1 MLKELCLLNGTSGD
15 ERAVREY
22 IIEKIRGKCDYKVD
36 ALGSVIAFKKG
47 KKTPDK
53 KVMLCAHMDEVG
65 FIITHITDEGYLK
78 FSPVG
83 GIDAE
88 AVLTRRLSING
99 KTGVVGAKAV
109 HLMSSDEKE
118 SVPKFSDFLLDIGAE
133 NKAEAEKYVQ
143 PGDYAYF
150 VSDYCEFG
158 DGFVKAKALDD
169 RIGCMLLIELIHSD
183 LEYDTYF
190 CFNVQEEVGL
200 RGAACTS
207 YSVKPDI
214 AVVLESTT
222 AADIEGVSGAER
234 CCVLGNGPVIS
245 YMDGRTVYD
254 RELYQKAVRLAEN
267 NGIKAQT
274 KTKIAG
280 GNDAGAVQ
288 TSAGGC
294 RVAAVSLPCRYIH
307 TGASVVKKSDIEETR
322 RFLKVFLTALY
333 D

>member
-15 ERAVREY
+15 ERAAREY

-118 SVPKFSDFLLDIGAE
+118 SVPKFSDFLIDIGAE

>member
-15 ERAVREY
+15 ESAVRNY
-22 IIEKIRGKCDYKVD
+22 IIEKISGKCEYKVD
-36 ALGSVIAFKKG
+36 ALGSIIAFKKG
-47 KKTPDK
+47 RKTTDK
-53 KVMLCAHMDEVG
+53 KVMFCAHMDEVG
-65 FIITHITDEGYLK
+65 FIITHVTDDGYLK
-78 FSPVG
+78 FAPVG

-88 AVLTRRLSING
+88 AVLTRRLNING
-99 KTGVVGAKAV
+99 KTGIVGAKAV
-109 HLMSSDEKE
+109 HLMNSDEKE
-118 SVPKFSDFLLDIGAE
+118 NVPKCSDFLIDIGAE

-150 VSDYCEFG
+150 ISDYCEFG
-158 DGFVKAKALDD
+158 DGFIKAKALDD
-169 RIGCMLLIELIHSD
+169 RIGCMLLMELIDSD

-207 YSVKPDI
+207 YSVQPDI

-222 AADIEGVSGAER
+222 AADIDGVSGAER

-245 YMDGRTVYD
+245 YMDGRTIYD
-254 RELYQKAVRLAEN
+254 RALYQRAVHIAKE

-322 RFLKVFLTALY
+322 KFLKLFAAAIY